1 MWVVHATLPCIKN
14 NSAALK
20 YSTRHLPENV
30 AFADW
35 GTKPAI
41 SQLNDFDQ
49 EIGMDTP
56 AEFRKHAADCET
68 MAKVSRDPETKAA
81 WKRMAERWLVCAK
94 WAEDQDFA
102 RTPRRIAKRRTHKAA
117 RGNSGGLFHA
127 TLRLYSTSLGLHRL
141 STAGTP
147 GQQARL
153 PSKARG
159 PIFGEAAS

>member
-1 MWVVHATLPCIKN
+1 VMWVVHATLPCIKN

-94 WAEDQDFA
+94 WAEDQDLLQRRHAEENHSKPHRRRPPSVEPNA
-102 RTPRRIAKRRTHKAA
+102 RSQLPEPR
-117 RGNSGGLFHA
+117 
-127 TLRLYSTSLGLHRL
+127 
-141 STAGTP
+141 AG
-147 GQQARL
+147 
-153 PSKARG
+153 
-159 PIFGEAAS
+159 